1 MVMSNP
7 RYAPRL
13 AETAHL
19 IDRTRTIGL
28 LSAMVALGVGA
39 NAQDVPWHIRF
50 VIVAAPGDVR
60 WEGDLEWLTPDS
72 LGLRLRD
79 ADSTA
84 VFPRTLIGSV
94 ERERPVHQGQAAGVG
109 CLTGGIALG
118 VLGLVGTHDPD
129 SPGLET
135 NVGALGAVVGCGLG
149 AVGGLL
155 ISATH
160 HGTWEPWSLPD
171 SISGTVPPTRRLEP
185 TRREGIDMGHSSSAP
200 RGSHAIR

>member
-1 MVMSNP
+1 MSNS
-7 RYAPRL
+7 RHAARRV
-13 AETAHL
+13 ETAHM
-19 IDRTRTIGL
+19 IDRTRIIGL
-28 LSAMVALGVGA
+28 LSAMVTLGVGA
-39 NAQDVPWHIRF
+39 SAQDVPRHIRF
-50 VIVAAPGDVR
+50 VTTAAAGDVR

-79 ADSTA
+79 ADTTA

-135 NVGALGAVVGCGLG
+135 KVGAFGAVVGCGLG

-160 HGTWEPWSLPD
+160 RDTWDPWPLPD
-171 SISGTVPPTRRLEP
+171 SIPGAAPTQ
-185 TRREGIDMGHSSSAP
+185 
-200 RGSHAIR
+200 